1 MHRSSKIIVTAILI
15 LCMTALQTKGIV
27 HGKGS
32 ADVLTAP
39 PLDRAVPKALDM
51 TNDLKPPK
59 DGRRESIGF
68 RRTAVVALKAQQGIY
83 PICIVEAQKGIIAND
98 PFEVNDV
105 IIAVNGKPLAKNPAL
120 QFRQAH
126 DQAKKDSGVLWVTL
140 WRKGVIAR
148 CMIDLGTHPLDL
160 TKGAIAGGT
169 RDWRLGPIG
178 ANGWCYHRTTNKGA
192 SALARQI
199 AITAV
204 DKDGPAAGKLEV
216 GDVILGTNGKKFDT
230 DARKV
235 IAAAIN
241 EAEKAKNY
249 GKLKLVVWRKGREL
263 EVVLR
268 LPVMGSYSKTAPFDC
283 DKTDKIIDN
292 AVKYIKKNKDDLLK
306 PGGWITYLN
315 GLGLLATGR
324 QDVMPMVR
332 DLAHGSILK
341 DGETLSVEK
350 HVSMQCW
357 WWSYKTVFMCEY
369 YLRTKDRTVLPTIN
383 EYATKIAMGQ
393 SGVGTWGHTYAAR
406 ENTGYLH
413 GHLGGYGA
421 INQQGLTLMIAL
433 TLSEKCGIK
442 NKEVM
447 DAIKRGDDFFSYF
460 IGRGTIPYGDHG
472 AAKEWFDDNGK
483 SGAAAIFFDLM
494 ENPEGARFFSDMV
507 LGSAPSGRETGHTG
521 HFWSHLWGGMGAGR
535 GGEKSLQVFMD
546 VMNPYFT
553 LERQANGRFA
563 FQGNAGENGKHG
575 DPKTK
580 WDCTGTRLLQL
591 CVPRRAT
598 YITGKTTPG
607 YTHLSQK
614 RIDQLLRAGRLDV
627 DKQAREKLTV
637 QEIFELLE
645 DPLPPTR
652 SIGAR
657 TLAERDI
664 NCVDKLILMLDSKNK
679 YARYG
684 AAEAL
689 CKAGYASKA
698 AADKLIRVMAT
709 DKDITFQSYAM
720 EALINRDTRR
730 GLLNVAKPAIPVL
743 LRMAVTPSPD
753 DPRKVLQQQISLA
766 LFYNGNA
773 QPRTGLLKKYGLDG
787 VDRSMLISAIKD
799 ILTNDNGGTR
809 SLCSWVFDEL
819 TKDELNQLWP
829 DLYKATNCAP
839 SGVMFAA
846 QIRQTAVRLMA
857 ENRIKEGL
865 PVIVKLIRNSRYH
878 SDPRIPNLL
887 PLLPHYGAH
896 AKKYIPQLQDAL
908 TYYKT
913 AKRGDA
919 AKIVQSISEAIEK
932 IKAQK
937 EPADFELVS
946 ISKQIGKARR
956 TPSKG

>member
-1 MHRSSKIIVTAILI
+1 MNRNFKIKLTVILI
-15 LCMTALQTKGIV
+15 LCSTAFQTKGMGN
-27 HGKGS
+27 GKGQ
-32 ADVLTAP
+32 ADLLTAP
-39 PLDRAVPKALDM
+39 PLDRAVPKTLDLAK
-51 TNDLKPPK
+51 DFEPPK
-59 DGRRESIGF
+59 GGRRESIGF
-68 RRTAVVALKAQQGIY
+68 RRTAVIALKAQQGIF
-83 PICIVEAQKGIIAND
+83 PICIVEAKEGIIANN
-98 PFEVNDV
+98 PFEVDDV
-105 IIAVNGKPLAKNPAL
+105 IIAVNGKALAKNPAL
-120 QFRQAH
+120 QFREAL
-126 DQAKKDSGVLWVTL
+126 DQAKKDSGVLWVTR
-140 WRKGVIAR
+140 WRKGFITR

-160 TKGAIAGGT
+160 TKGAGPGNT

-178 ANGWCYHRTTNKGA
+178 ANGWCYHLTSKNGA

-204 DKDGPAAGKLEV
+204 DKDGPAAGKLQV
-216 GDVILGTNGKKFDT
+216 GDVILGTNSKKFDM

-241 EAEKAKNY
+241 EAEKKENH
-249 GKLKLVVWRKGREL
+249 GKLKLKVWRKGREL
-263 EVVLR
+263 DVVLR

-283 DKTDKIIDN
+283 SKTDKIIDN
-292 AVKYIKKNKDDLLK
+292 AVNHIKKNKDTMLK

-413 GHLGGYGA
+413 GHIGGYGA

-433 TLSEKCGIK
+433 SLAERCGIK

-494 ENPEGARFFSDMV
+494 GNREGARFFSDMV
-507 LGSAPSGRETGHTG
+507 LGSAPSGREAGHTG

-535 GGEKSLQVFMD
+535 GGDKSLQVFMD
-546 VMNPYFT
+546 VMDPYFT
-553 LERQANGRFA
+553 LERQPDGRFA
-563 FQGNAGENGKHG
+563 FQGNAGENGEHG
-575 DPKTK
+575 DLKTK
-580 WDCTGTRLLQL
+580 WDSTGTRLLQL

-598 YITGKTTPG
+598 YITGKTTSRN
-607 YTHLSQK
+607 THLTQK
-614 RIDQLLRAGRLDV
+614 RIDQILRAGRLGI
-627 DKQAREKLTV
+627 DKTAREKLTV
-637 QEIFELLE
+637 REIFELLE
-645 DPLPPTR
+645 DPLPPAR
-652 SIGAR
+652 SVGAR
-657 TLAERDI
+657 TLAEQDI
-664 NCVDKLILMLDSKNK
+664 NCVDKLIIMLDSKNK

-743 LRMAVTPSPD
+743 LRMAVTPSQD

-766 LFYNGNA
+766 LFYDGSA
-773 QPRTGLLKKYGLDG
+773 QPRTGLLKKYGLGG
-787 VDRSMLISAIKD
+787 VDRSLLLSAIKD

-809 SLCSWVFDEL
+809 SLCSWVFDKL

-829 DLYKATNCAP
+829 DIYKATKCAP

-846 QIRQTAVRLMA
+846 KMRQTAVRLMA

-878 SDPRIPNLL
+878 SDPRVPNLL
-887 PLLPHYGAH
+887 PLLPNYGAH
-896 AKKYIPQLQDAL
+896 AKKYIPQLQEAVAF
-908 TYYKT
+908 YKT
-913 AKRGDA
+913 AKRGDS
-919 AKIVQSISEAIEK
+919 AKIVQSLNETIKK
-932 IKAQK
+932 IKAEK
-937 EPADFELVS
+937 YPADFDLISIAEL
-946 ISKQIGKARR
+946 IDK
-956 TPSKG
+956 